1 MEGMELRH
9 LRYFL
14 AIVSAKSFTRA
25 ADQLGIAQP
34 TLSQQIRQL
43 EEIAG
48 APLFDRLGRRVAL
61 TSTGEALVPHAQ
73 DTLRAADAAVQSF
86 NESTDLLSGQMS
98 LASFPSLSPFML
110 PAMVAFFNRYPKIHI
125 NHQELTTFDLYKAI
139 QNGEVELGFG
149 VNSAI
154 PNGITARDLFKEN
167 LVLAFSAANPLSK
180 QTVVSGRDLNRLP
193 FVEFGYERLT
203 HNSINKFF
211 ERNSVT
217 PQYCMKAPSISALLQ
232 VISQTE
238 MVGLVPES
246 YSTMQYDNVSFQK
259 LDRPPSR
266 NIAMLH
272 LAKATA
278 SAASREF
285 RKTILTQA
293 KRMKMSKGS

>member
-1 MEGMELRH
+1 MDGMELRH

-14 AIVSAKSFTRA
+14 AIVSTKSFTRA

-43 EEIAG
+43 EGIAG
-48 APLFDRLGRRVAL
+48 APLFDRLGRSVAL

-73 DTLRAADAAVQSF
+73 DTLRAADAAVQSL
-86 NESTDLLSGQMS
+86 NESTDLLSGRMS
-98 LASFPSLSPFML
+98 IASFPSLGPFIL
-110 PAMVAFFNRYPKIHI
+110 PAMVKFFNRFPKVHI
-125 NHQELTTFDLYKAI
+125 THQELTTFDLYKAI
-139 QNGEVELGFG
+139 QSGEAELGFG

-154 PNGITARDLFKEN
+154 PNGITAQELFKEN
-167 LVLAFSAANPLSK
+167 LVLAFGAANSLAK
-180 QTVVSGRDLNRLP
+180 QTMVSAKDLAGLP

-217 PQYCMKAPSISALLQ
+217 PRYCMKAPSISALLQ
-232 VISQTE
+232 VISATD

-246 YSTMQYDNVSFQK
+246 YSAMQHDKLHFHK

-266 NIAMLH
+266 AIAMLY

-278 SAASREF
+278 SVASREF
-285 RKTILTQA
+285 RNTIALEA
-293 KRMKMSKGS
+293 KRMKASKRR

>member
-86 NESTDLLSGQMS
+86 NESTDLLSGRMS

-110 PAMVAFFNRYPKIHI
+110 PAMVKFFNRFPKIHI
-125 NHQELTTFDLYKAI
+125 THQELTTFDLYKAI
-139 QNGEVELGFG
+139 QNGEAELGFG

-154 PNGITARDLFKEN
+154 PNGITAQELFKED
-167 LVLAFSAANPLSK
+167 LVLAFGATNPLSQ
-180 QTVVSGRDLNRLP
+180 QTVITAKDLDGP
-193 FVEFGYERLT
+193 AFVEFGYERLT

-211 ERNSVT
+211 ERNALA
-217 PQYCMKAPSISALLQ
+217 PHYGMKAPSISALLQ
-232 VISQTE
+232 VLTQTD

-246 YSTMQYDNVSFQK
+246 YSTMQNESLRFQE

-266 NIAMLH
+266 NIAMLY

-285 RKTILTQA
+285 RKTVVSEA
-293 KRMKMSKGS
+293 KRLKVAKG